1 MALGLKIPAP
11 GARSW
16 RTRLLTCVIWSP
28 MHRIGRVARELRG
41 KRIITG
47 FARVQSPSLGS
58 VVLSVLRN
66 GSYAKLFSAQ
76 VIALLGTGLLTVAL
90 GLLAFDIAGG
100 NAGIVL
106 GTALTIKMV
115 AYVAV
120 SPVVAAVTAH
130 VPRKAVLITADL
142 VRAAVAI
149 GLPFV
154 TDAWQIYILIFLLQ
168 AASATF
174 TPAFQAVIPEVL
186 PDEREYTRALSLSRL
201 AYDLESLL
209 SPMIAAALLTVTTYN
224 NLFVGTIIGFL
235 ASTLLVS
242 FTPLPKMAF
251 VPPTRFIDRLTRGAR
266 IFWLSRELR
275 ALLAMNLVVAAST
288 AMVIVNTVVLVQG
301 VLARPQVDVA
311 VMLAV
316 YGAGS
321 MMVALALPPVLDK
334 FADRPVMIAGALIL
348 PVGLLASGALINI
361 QPSAAVWAGMLA
373 VWAILG
379 MATSM
384 ILTPSARLLRR
395 NSVEV
400 DRPAV
405 FAAQFSLSHACF
417 ILTYPLAGAM
427 GAAFGL
433 PLTALTLAALGLVAA
448 LLAWSTWRPGKPE
461 NSQRPSEE
469 SWSK

>member
-1 MALGLKIPAP
+1 MRNL
-11 GARSW
+11 
-16 RTRLLTCVIWSP
+16 
-28 MHRIGRVARELRG
+28 
-41 KRIITG
+41 
-47 FARVQSPSLGS
+47 
-58 VVLSVLRN
+58 LRN
-66 GSYAKLFSAQ
+66 RSYAKLFSAQ
-76 VIALLGTGLLTVAL
+76 IIALLGTGLLTVAL

-100 NAGIVL
+100 DAGIVL
-106 GTALTIKMV
+106 GTALTIKMI

-120 SPVVAAVTAH
+120 SPVVAALTARL
-130 VPRKAVLITADL
+130 PRKAVLITADL
-142 VRAAVAI
+142 VRAAVAV

-154 TDAWQIYILIFLLQ
+154 AEAWQIYILIFLLQ

-209 SPMIAAALLTVTTYN
+209 SPMLAAALLTVMTYN

-235 ASTLLVS
+235 ASTLLVA
-242 FTPLPKMAF
+242 FTLFPRMAL
-251 VPPTRFIDRLTRGAR
+251 VSPTPFLERLTRGAR
-266 IFWLSRELR
+266 IFWRARELR
-275 ALLAMNLVVAAST
+275 ALLAMNFVVATAT

-311 VMLAV
+311 LLLAS

-321 MMVALALPPVLDK
+321 MVVALALPRVLDK
-334 FADRPVMIAGALIL
+334 FADRPVMIAGAFLL
-348 PVGLLASGALINI
+348 PAGLLAAGALMSMGS
-361 QPSAAVWAGMLA
+361 SAATWPGLFA

-395 NSVEV
+395 NSTEV

-417 ILTYPLAGAM
+417 MITYPLAGAM

-433 PLTALTLAALGLVAA
+433 PLTALTLAGLGLAA
-448 LLAWSTWRPGKPE
+448 AILASTTWRPGEPE
-461 NSQRPSEE
+461 PEPSQPSLENPL
-469 SWSK
+469 SS